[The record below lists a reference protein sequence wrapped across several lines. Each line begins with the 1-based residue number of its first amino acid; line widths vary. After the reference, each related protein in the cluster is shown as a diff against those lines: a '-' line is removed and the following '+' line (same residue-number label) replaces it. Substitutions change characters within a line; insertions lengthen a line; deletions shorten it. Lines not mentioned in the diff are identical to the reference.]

1 MARGKVTNLED
12 ILSKYAANKE
22 EEVIPTGI
30 DSIDSL
36 LGGGL
41 TPGYTFG
48 FWGTPGA
55 GKSTVCLQILK
66 NFCKQGKKCA
76 VIDVE
81 KSISQKQQESFGIDK
96 YVADGTL
103 VILACSF
110 INEYEEIMTA
120 LINSQEFSLIM
131 VDSVT
136 FLQPY
141 VKQGLTVEDI
151 RPGIK
156 SLQISQVGPKLK
168 AASYNNGV
176 IILSIYQARAN
187 LDMTGNM
194 YAPKDKV
201 AAGFSE
207 QHLVDALLKISV
219 SSKIKDDNDE
229 IIGNKVWLTTEKNKF
244 ATPGKKVQSTLI
256 FGKGISKRIDLI
268 DNALEMGLITQSGAT
283 FTLPFDEKKVR
294 GRKALYDLPSE
305 DMKKLQELVHG

>member
-1 MARGKVTNLED
+1 MARGKATNIED
-12 ILSKYAANKE
+12 ILSKYSSRKE
-22 EEVIPTGI
+22 EESVSTGI
-30 DSIDSL
+30 DSVNAL

-41 TPGYTFG
+41 IPGYTYG

-81 KSISQKQQESFGIDK
+81 KSISRKQQESFGIDK
-96 YVADGTL
+96 YVDDGTL

-110 INEYEEIMTA
+110 INEYEEIMMA

-131 VDSVT
+131 IDSVT

-141 VKQGLTVEDI
+141 VKQGLTVEDV
-151 RPGIK
+151 RPGLK
-156 SLQISQVGPKLK
+156 SLQISQVGPKVK
-168 AASYNNGV
+168 AAAYNNGV

-187 LDMTGNM
+187 LDMSGNM

-207 QHLVDALLKISV
+207 QHLVDAMLKISV
-219 SSKIKDDNDE
+219 SSKIKDDDDE

-244 ATPGKKVQSTLI
+244 APLERRYNLLLFSVRESLRELI
-256 FGKGISKRIDLI
+256 
-268 DNALEMGLITQSGAT
+268 
-283 FTLPFDEKKVR
+283 
-294 GRKALYDLPSE
+294 
-305 DMKKLQELVHG
+305 